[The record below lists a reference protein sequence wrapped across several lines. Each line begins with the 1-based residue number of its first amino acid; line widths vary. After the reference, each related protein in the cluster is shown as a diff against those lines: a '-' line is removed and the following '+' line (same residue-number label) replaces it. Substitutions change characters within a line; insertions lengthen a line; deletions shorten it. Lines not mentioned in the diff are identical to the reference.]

1 MAATPMASAAPLPA
15 AIGTRQLRVFCA
27 VAREGGVRRAA
38 EVLHLSQ
45 SAVSASLAELE
56 RLLGAPL
63 FDRVGRGLQLNG
75 QGRALLPRAEDV
87 LARIVEIQR
96 QFGPDGGQLAGELR
110 IGASNTVGNYLVA
123 DLLGGFVQAHPGVR
137 IRLQVDNTATIA
149 DALCR
154 FAIDV
159 GVVEGA
165 THRPELVERRWRR
178 DRLVVCARDGHPL
191 AGRAL
196 TADALHGERWVLRE
210 PGSASRERFEQ
221 AAASAL
227 GPFEVAIEL
236 GQNEAV
242 KQAVMAGLGLACL
255 PEIALRGA
263 AGAGIVVLDTPFL
276 QLDRWLSVVVH
287 RDKHRDRVLSA
298 FLDALAPGAAEV
310 DVRADP

>member
-1 MAATPMASAAPLPA
+1 MASSTSPPL

-38 EVLHLSQ
+38 DALHLSQ

-56 RLLGAPL
+56 RQLGAPL
-63 FDRVGRGLQLNG
+63 FDRVGRGVQLNG

-87 LARIVEIQR
+87 LARMADIQR

-110 IGASNTVGNYLVA
+110 IGASNTVGNYLVG
-123 DLLGGFVQAHPGVR
+123 DLLGSFVQAHPGVR

-154 FAIDV
+154 FALDV

-165 THRPELVERRWRR
+165 THRSELVEQRWRR
-178 DRLVVCARDGHPL
+178 DRLVVCAREGHPL

-196 TADALHGERWVLRE
+196 TADALDGERWVLRE
-210 PGSASRERFEQ
+210 SGSASREQFER
-221 AAASAL
+221 AAAEAL
-227 GPFEVAIEL
+227 GAFEVAIEL

-276 QLDRWLSVVVH
+276 DLHRWLGIAVH
-287 RDKHRDRVLSA
+287 RDRHQDRVLSA
-298 FLDALAPGAAEV
+298 FLESLDRPGDAPAPA
-310 DVRADP
+310 